1 MPDEYMS
8 SAEFAA
14 LSSREQLAVWGAVER
29 GLVAWVP
36 AGNMRRYHRAQVEA
50 LLEPAATGAGNG

>member
-1 MPDEYMS
+1 MS
-8 SAEFAA
+8 TAGFMSAAEFAA
-14 LSSREQLAVWGAVER
+14 LSTREQHAVWEAVER

-50 LLEPAATGAGNG
+50 LLEPAVTGNG